1 MRSCYYGQ
9 FIQVLL
15 SHFYCSLLSCEQK
28 LKFSSSLQPKGQ
40 SWLWRPSLRWPALEV
55 ELNQVPPFPG
65 ISPAGNS
72 SHFPFIFSKWKGMVI
87 GGPWDQTDP
96 SGLDCRGS
104 SLCWFKLAKTQ
115 ISHIPTD
122 ERFLT
127 RVRANLYITPS
138 TMPGRQWPG
147 NSLELSFSFPSW

>member
-9 FIQVLL
+9 FILVLL
-15 SHFYCSLLSCEQK
+15 THFYCSLLSCEQK
-28 LKFSSSLQPKGQ
+28 LKFTVYLCNQKDRAGCEGP
-40 SWLWRPSLRWPALEV
+40 RWPALEV
-55 ELNQVPPFPG
+55 EFNQVPPFPG
-65 ISPAGNS
+65 ILPPGNS

-96 SGLDCRGS
+96 SELDSRGS

-122 ERFLT
+122 EGFLT
-127 RVRANLYITPS
+127 RIRANVYITPS
-138 TMPGRQWPG
+138 TMPGRQCPG
-147 NSLELSFSFPSW
+147 NSLELNFSFPSW

>member
-1 MRSCYYGQ
+1 MGNS
-9 FIQVLL
+9 FW
-15 SHFYCSLLSCEQK
+15 FCSPISTALYSLVNKSWSSVYLCNQKDRAGCE
-28 LKFSSSLQPKGQ
+28 G
-40 SWLWRPSLRWPALEV
+40 LRWPALEV

-115 ISHIPTD
+115 ISHTPTD
-122 ERFLT
+122 EGFLT

-138 TMPGRQWPG
+138 TVPGRQWPG